1 MGCLCGSSMVGL
13 KMTSSKRA
21 YVTCLLH
28 PEPLPLWQ
36 ATADPYLHRRLMQ
49 RSRSV
54 SVGSLGLGVHKVLF
68 EPFKHLWRVWGLI
81 LNMILPLLLSCWGFS
96 FALGSGLSFFGWI
109 KHSPVDGCSASGC
122 NFGVLTGEDECTSF
136 YSTILYQSGWKMM
149 LLKWCNQYTCK
160 FGKLHSGHKTGKGQ
174 CLSQS
179 QRRTTPKNVQT
190 TTQLHSSHMPPK

>member
-68 EPFKHLWRVWGLI
+68 EPFKHLWRV
-81 LNMILPLLLSCWGFS
+81 
-96 FALGSGLSFFGWI
+96 
-109 KHSPVDGCSASGC
+109 
-122 NFGVLTGEDECTSF
+122 
-136 YSTILYQSGWKMM
+136 
-149 LLKWCNQYTCK
+149 
-160 FGKLHSGHKTGKGQ
+160 
-174 CLSQS
+174 
-179 QRRTTPKNVQT
+179 
-190 TTQLHSSHMPPK
+190 

>member
-1 MGCLCGSSMVGL
+1 MVGL

-36 ATADPYLHRRLMQ
+36 ATADQYLHRRLKQ

-54 SVGSLGLGVHKVLF
+54 SLGSLGLGVHKVLF
-68 EPFKHLWRVWGLI
+68 EPFNQLWQIWGLI
-81 LNMILPLLLSCWGFS
+81 LNMILPLLPSCWGFS

-109 KHSPVDGCSASGC
+109 KHSPVNGCSTVGC

-136 YSTILYQSGWKMM
+136 YST
-149 LLKWCNQYTCK
+149 LKCCTQYSSK
-160 FGKLHSGHKTGKGQ
+160 FGKLSSGHMTGKGQ
-174 CLSQS
+174 CLFQS
-179 QRRTTPKNVQT
+179 QRRTTPKNV
-190 TTQLHSSHMPPK
+190 

>member
-68 EPFKHLWRVWGLI
+68 GPSKQESI
-81 LNMILPLLLSCWGFS
+81 
-96 FALGSGLSFFGWI
+96 
-109 KHSPVDGCSASGC
+109 
-122 NFGVLTGEDECTSF
+122 
-136 YSTILYQSGWKMM
+136 
-149 LLKWCNQYTCK
+149 
-160 FGKLHSGHKTGKGQ
+160 
-174 CLSQS
+174 SQS
-179 QRRTTPKNVQT
+179 CVS
-190 TTQLHSSHMPPK
+190 LAALWWG